1 MKDVSAILKSIN
13 NKNDTIEKRIIVSI
27 AMLDK
32 AKIPET
38 TYSVSIV
45 IFLTVSEELVL
56 KWNILGSD
64 R

>member
-56 KWNILGSD
+56 K
-64 R
+64 